1 MRMRGTSVRCRK
13 VLAALAAAAVTV
25 CAPAAARAGDT
36 VRIALV
42 RHVASAVLA
51 SEAGLTVRPTSDVDP
66 SHSFVLPDV
75 ATVLD
80 VRAKNG
86 RLVIAD
92 SIQVGTKVRIES
104 PLGLPI
110 EVDGA
115 PYRGSIVVQ
124 LDPDGALT
132 VVDFVDLEQYLY
144 GVVGSEMPASWPTAA
159 LEAQAIVARTYAVG
173 RLGIR
178 DDVGYDLVAGD
189 QDQAYGGVNSE
200 SPTTIFATDSTR
212 GQILVY
218 DGQIVHTY
226 YSADDGGFTANGS
239 ALSDPQPYLKAKPDP
254 YALGSPDS
262 AWSAMIPAADLAQS
276 LDAYYTNVG
285 DLTGIAPG
293 PADESGRIE
302 SISVFGTLGS
312 ATLSGFDFRRLA
324 GRRAVRSTRIS
335 ALALDGTRIHVSGSG
350 FGHGVGM
357 SQWGARGMAAAGIG
371 CLDILRFYYSGTEL
385 TTIADGPLYS
395 SPSVAGP

>member
-1 MRMRGTSVRCRK
+1 MRIRETGARNRN
-13 VLAALAAAAVTV
+13 LAVAAAAAAIALF
-25 CAPAAARAGDT
+25 APAGARAGDT

-42 RHVASAVLA
+42 RHVTSAVLA
-51 SEAGLTVRPTSDVDP
+51 SEAGLTVRPTTDVDP
-66 SHSFVLPDV
+66 AHSFVLPDV

-80 VRAKNG
+80 VRAENG
-86 RLVIAD
+86 SLVISN
-92 SIQVGTKVRIES
+92 SIQVGSKVLIAS

-110 EVDGA
+110 DVDGA

-173 RLGIR
+173 RLGNR

-200 SPTTIFATDSTR
+200 SPSTILAADSTR
-212 GQILVY
+212 GEILVY
-218 DGQIVHTY
+218 EGQIVHTY
-226 YSADDGGFTANGS
+226 YSADDGGYTANGS
-239 ALSDPQPYLKAKPDP
+239 ALSDPQPYLKAKADP
-254 YALGSPDS
+254 YAAGSPDS
-262 AWSAMIPAADLAQS
+262 AWSATIPAADLAQS
-276 LDAYYTNVG
+276 VDAYYTNVG
-285 DLTGIAPG
+285 ELTGIAPG
-293 PADESGRIE
+293 PSDESGRIE
-302 SISVFGTLGS
+302 SISIFGTMGS

-324 GRRAVRSTRIS
+324 GRRAVRSTKIS
-335 ALALDGTRIHVSGSG
+335 ALALEGSRIRVSGSG

-357 SQWGARGMAAAGIG
+357 SQWGARSMAAAGID
-371 CLDILRFYYSGTEL
+371 CLDILRFYYSGTAL
-385 TTIADGPLYS
+385 TTIADAPLYAA
-395 SPSVAGP
+395 PPVAGP

>member
-1 MRMRGTSVRCRK
+1 M
-13 VLAALAAAAVTV
+13 AAVAAAAVV
-25 CAPAAARAGDT
+25 LFAPDNALAGDT

-42 RHVASAVLA
+42 RHVTSAVLA

-66 SHSFVLPDV
+66 ARSVVLPDV

-80 VRAKNG
+80 VRAESG
-86 RLVIAD
+86 RLVIAN
-92 SIQVGTKVRIES
+92 SIEVGTKVLIAS
-104 PLGLPI
+104 PFGLPI
-110 EVDGA
+110 DVNGA

-189 QDQAYGGVNSE
+189 QDQAYGGVDSE
-200 SPTTIFATDSTR
+200 SPSTILAADATR
-212 GQILVY
+212 GEILVY
-218 DGQIVHTY
+218 GGQIVHTY
-226 YSADDGGFTANGS
+226 YSADDGGFTADGS

-254 YALGSPDS
+254 YALGSPDNE
-262 AWSAMIPAADLAQS
+262 WSATIPAADLAQS
-276 LDAYYTNVG
+276 VDAYYTNVG
-285 DLTGIAPG
+285 DVTGIESG
-293 PADESGRIE
+293 PTDESGRLE
-302 SISVFGTLGS
+302 SISIFGTLGS

-324 GRRAVRSTRIS
+324 GRRTVRSTRIS
-335 ALALDGTRIHVSGSG
+335 AVALEGSRIRVSGSG
-350 FGHGVGM
+350 FGHGVGL
-357 SQWGARGMAAAGIG
+357 SQWGARSMAASGID
-371 CLDILRFYYSGTEL
+371 CLGILRFYYSGTAL
-385 TTIADGPLYS
+385 TTIADGPAYAAPPVL
-395 SPSVAGP
+395 GP

>member
-1 MRMRGTSVRCRK
+1 M
-13 VLAALAAAAVTV
+13 AAAA
-25 CAPAAARAGDT
+25 AAAAALFAPTGASAGDT

-42 RHVASAVLA
+42 RHVTSAVLA

-66 SHSFVLPDV
+66 ARSVVLPDV

-80 VRAKNG
+80 VRAQNG
-86 RLVIAD
+86 RLVIAN
-92 SIQVGTKVRIES
+92 SIQVGTKVLIAS
-104 PLGLPI
+104 PFGLPI
-110 EVDGA
+110 DVNGA

-159 LEAQAIVARTYAVG
+159 LQAQAIVARTYAVG

-189 QDQAYGGVNSE
+189 QDQAYGGVDSE
-200 SPTTIFATDSTR
+200 SPSTILAADSTR
-212 GQILVY
+212 GEILVY

-226 YSADDGGFTANGS
+226 YSADDGGFTADGS

-254 YALGSPDS
+254 YALGSPDNE
-262 AWSAMIPAADLAQS
+262 WSATIAAADLAQS
-276 LDAYYTNVG
+276 VDAYYTNVG
-285 DLTGIAPG
+285 DVTGIESG
-293 PADESGRIE
+293 PSDESGRLE
-302 SISVFGTLGS
+302 SISIFGTLGS

-324 GRRAVRSTRIS
+324 GRRAVRSTRIT
-335 ALALDGTRIHVSGSG
+335 ALALEGSRIRVSGSG
-350 FGHGVGM
+350 FGHGVGL
-357 SQWGARGMAAAGIG
+357 SQWGARSMAASGMD
-371 CLDILRFYYSGTEL
+371 CLDILRFYYGGTAL
-385 TTIADGPLYS
+385 TTIADAPAYAAPPVVGP
-395 SPSVAGP
+395 